1 MDDPELS
8 SSEPEQPEA
17 ESRRAGRARE
27 RQRKRREKRGG
38 QAQPVSRPSPHLLS
52 ADRIRLTLPTIR
64 IPRFRLIIGA
74 VIGIVLFGG
83 VIVALRGIK
92 PPEPETLPH
101 ALWVGTEWTYAVHE
115 PETIEAFVQQL
126 RENHIGTLYAWV
138 SWLQEDATWRGAENF
153 GAVRAFVEQIKVAYP
168 EVVLHGW
175 IGFPTE
181 LGAVGYRLD
190 NEELQDNIADFSTS
204 VVNELGFDGVFLNVE
219 PVWDGN
225 DDFLVLLRKVRAEVG
240 DSVPISVAIPPD
252 WSPIDA
258 NIPVPPLI
266 VPGTIWQKEYKQSVA
281 LLSDQMAI
289 MAYNSGLGAADDY
302 AAWLA
307 YQVQTYTDAV
317 SELGQGTELLI
328 GIPTYEAAPPGHDP
342 LVENVESALQGYM
355 SGLEQAGEAA
365 SFVRGLAIYAEWT
378 TDDLEWAQ
386 FGQWVRQQ

>member
-1 MDDPELS
+1 MEPEIPLPE
-8 SSEPEQPEA
+8 SEPPEA
-17 ESRRAGRARE
+17 EPRSRGKARE
-27 RQRKRREKRGG
+27 RQLRRQQRRRP
-38 QAQPVSRPSPHLLS
+38 QAAPSSRSSRHLLS
-52 ADRIRLTLPTIR
+52 PDRVKITLPTIR

-74 VIGIVLFGG
+74 VIGLFLFGG
-83 VIVALRGIK
+83 VILALRGFK
-92 PPEPETLPH
+92 PPEPDVMPH

-115 PETIEAFVQQL
+115 PETIESFAQQL
-126 RENHIGTLYAWV
+126 RENRIGTLYAWV

-153 GAVRAFVEQIKVAYP
+153 GAVRAFIGQMKTAYP
-168 EVVLHGW
+168 ELHVHGW

-181 LGAVGYRLD
+181 IGAVGYRLD
-190 NEELQDNIADFSTS
+190 NVELQDNIADFSAS

-225 DDFLVLLRKVRAEVG
+225 EDFLELLRKVRASVG
-240 DSVPISVAIPPD
+240 DNVPLSVAIPPD
-252 WSPIDA
+252 WSPEGV

-266 VPGTIWQKEYKQSVA
+266 VPGTIWEKEYKQSVA

-289 MAYNSGLGAADDY
+289 MAYNSGLSAADDY
-302 AAWLA
+302 AEWVA
-307 YQVQTYTDAV
+307 YQVQVYADAV

-328 GIPTYEAAPPGHDP
+328 GIPTYEAAPPAHDP
-342 LVENVESALQGYM
+342 LVENVESALQGYANGLRQ
-355 SGLEQAGEAA
+355 SGDAA